1 MSSYLFCV
9 LRSSNTIAHT
19 FPSYHWN
26 LAHFVALSY
35 LLSTISWFDSARGL
49 SVDTTVILG
58 RPRPNPRPE
67 TAGMTVILGRPRPRP
82 NPTTMTLGRPRPHL
96 RPAPKIAGKLARHAS
111 VTVAKSMT
119 DASPLWRAR

>member
-1 MSSYLFCV
+1 MIVNTFHLTIES
-9 LRSSNTIAHT
+9 RS
-19 FPSYHWN
+19 
-26 LAHFVALSY
+26 LCRALSY

-82 NPTTMTLGRPRPHL
+82 NPTTMILGRPRPRL
-96 RPAPKIAGKLARHAS
+96 RPAPKKNAGKLASIAS
-111 VTVAKSMT
+111 VNVAKSTT